1 MTEINQ
7 LLSHFDQGARAN
19 RFNVAITNI
28 PFSEIK
34 MKEGHSFR
42 CTSATLPG
50 ISLGTNTEDTG
61 WSGSREIPDGTIDYG
76 DSITLEFI
84 CTSGFLDR
92 IIFEQW
98 QQMIYEGK
106 PIASAKRESN
116 FDSASANGDTTD
128 RGTLRQPVMRYYN
141 EYAGAMQIEQLRISG
156 SPAMRYEFF
165 NAYPLS
171 YNEMS
176 LDADSQE
183 PLLKFSVDMAY
194 SDFVISY
201 PENTDEPRVIEPMTN
216 DASSSSG
223 INTGRGLL
231 DATLDTL
238 KVASRFSPKAG
249 EYLTKLSSAETQL
262 TRAGNIGRTIRGLGI
277 GGDG

>member
-19 RFNVAITNI
+19 RFNVEITNS
-28 PFSEIK
+28 PFGK
-34 MKEGHSFR
+34 LDKGHSFR
-42 CTSATLPG
+42 CVSATLPG
-50 ISLGTNTEDTG
+50 ISLGTNTENTG

-76 DSITLEFI
+76 DSITLEFV

-92 IIFEQW
+92 IVFEQW
-98 QQMIYEGK
+98 QQSIYEAEIVGE
-106 PIASAKRESN
+106 SADGR
-116 FDSASANGDTTD
+116 TQ
-128 RGTLRQPVMRYYN
+128 GTLRQPVMKYYN
-141 EYAGAMQIEQLRISG
+141 EYAGQIQIEQLRISG

-194 SDFVISY
+194 SDFIVSY

-216 DASSSSG
+216 NASSSSG

-262 TRAGNIGRTIRGLGI
+262 TRAGNLGRTIRGF
-277 GGDG
+277 GGGG

>member
-28 PFSEIK
+28 PFTGID
-34 MKEGHSFR
+34 MPEGHNFR
-42 CTSATLPG
+42 CISATLPG
-50 ISLGTNTEDTG
+50 IALGTNTEDTG

-84 CTSGFLDR
+84 CTSSFLDR

-98 QQMIYEGK
+98 QQKIYEGK
-106 PIASAKRESN
+106 PIQSAKE
-116 FDSASANGDTTD
+116 ASFTADNRAGQN

-141 EYAGAMQIEQLRISG
+141 EYAGGMMIEQLRISG

-171 YNEMS
+171 YAEMS

-249 EYLTKLSSAETQL
+249 EYLTKLSSADTQI

>member
-19 RFNVAITNI
+19 RFNVEITNS
-28 PFSEIK
+28 PFGK
-34 MKEGHSFR
+34 LDKGHSFR
-42 CTSATLPG
+42 CVSATLPG

-76 DSITLEFI
+76 DSITLEFV

-92 IIFEQW
+92 IVFEQW
-98 QQMIYEGK
+98 QQSIYEAEIVGE
-106 PIASAKRESN
+106 SADGR
-116 FDSASANGDTTD
+116 TQ
-128 RGTLRQPVMRYYN
+128 GTLRQPVMKYYN
-141 EYAGAMQIEQLRISG
+141 EYAGQIQIEQLRISG

-165 NAYPLS
+165 NAYPVS

-194 SDFVISY
+194 SDFIVSY

-216 DASSSSG
+216 NASSSSG

-262 TRAGNIGRTIRGLGI
+262 TRAGNLGRTIRGF
-277 GGDG
+277 GGGG

>member
-98 QQMIYEGK
+98 QQMIYEGT
-106 PIASAKRESN
+106 PTVSAKSES
-116 FDSASANGDTTD
+116 FSADNRTTKPQ
-128 RGTLRQPVMRYYN
+128 GTLRQPVMRYYN

-262 TRAGNIGRTIRGLGI
+262 TRAGNLGRTIRGF
-277 GGDG
+277 GGGG

>member
-19 RFNVAITNI
+19 RFNVMINRL
-28 PFSEIK
+28 PFLELKQSF
-34 MKEGHSFR
+34 EGNDGHNFR

-98 QQMIYEGK
+98 QKQIFESKMVV
-106 PIASAKRESN
+106 SADGR
-116 FDSASANGDTTD
+116 TQ
-128 RGTLRQPVMRYYN
+128 GTLRQPVMEYYN
-141 EYAGAMQIEQLRISG
+141 TYTGGITIEQLRISG

-171 YNEMS
+171 YAEMS

-183 PLLKFSVDMAY
+183 PLMKFSVDMAY
-194 SDFVISY
+194 SDFIVSY

-216 DASSSSG
+216 NASSSSG

-277 GGDG
+277 GG

>member
-19 RFNVAITNI
+19 RFNVEITNS
-28 PFSEIK
+28 PFGK
-34 MKEGHSFR
+34 LDKGHSFR
-42 CTSATLPG
+42 CVSASLPG

-76 DSITLEFI
+76 DSITLEFV

-92 IIFEQW
+92 IVFEQW
-98 QQMIYEGK
+98 QQSIYEAELSK
-106 PIASAKRESN
+106 SADGR
-116 FDSASANGDTTD
+116 TQ
-128 RGTLRQPVMRYYN
+128 GTLRQPVMKYYE
-141 EYAGAMQIEQLRISG
+141 EYAGQIQIEQLRISG

-171 YNEMS
+171 YDEMS

-194 SDFVISY
+194 SDFIISY

-262 TRAGNIGRTIRGLGI
+262 TRAGNLGRTIRGF
-277 GGDG
+277 GGGG

>member
-19 RFNVAITNI
+19 RFNVEITKTA
-28 PFSEIK
+28 FSDK
-34 MKEGHSFR
+34 PLDKGHSFR

-50 ISLGTNTEDTG
+50 ISLGTNSEDTG
-61 WSGSREIPDGTIDYG
+61 WSGNREIPDGTIDYG
-76 DSITLEFI
+76 DSITLEFV

-92 IIFEQW
+92 IVFEQW
-98 QQMIYEGK
+98 QQAIYETKLGN
-106 PIASAKRESN
+106 SADTSDGVKSI
-116 FDSASANGDTTD
+116 SADGRTQ
-128 RGTLRQPVMRYYN
+128 GTLRQPVIAYYN
-141 EYAGAMQIEQLRISG
+141 DYVGAMKIEQLRISG
-156 SPAMRYEFF
+156 SPAMTYEFF
-165 NAYPLS
+165 NVYPLS
-171 YNEMS
+171 YDEMS

-183 PLLKFSVDMAY
+183 PLMKFSVDMAY
-194 SDFVISY
+194 SDFIISY

-223 INTGRGLL
+223 INTGRGLF

-262 TRAGNIGRTIRGLGI
+262 TRAGNLGRTIRGF
-277 GGDG
+277 GGGG

>member
-19 RFNVAITNI
+19 RFNVEITNS
-28 PFSEIK
+28 PFGK
-34 MKEGHSFR
+34 LDKGHSFR
-42 CTSATLPG
+42 CVSATLPG
-50 ISLGTNTEDTG
+50 ISLGTNSEDTG

-76 DSITLEFI
+76 DSITLEFV

-92 IIFEQW
+92 IVFEQW
-98 QQMIYEGK
+98 QQSIYEAELSK
-106 PIASAKRESN
+106 SADGR
-116 FDSASANGDTTD
+116 TQ
-128 RGTLRQPVMRYYN
+128 GTLRQPVMKYYE
-141 EYAGAMQIEQLRISG
+141 EYAGQIQIEQLRISG

-171 YNEMS
+171 YDEMS

-194 SDFVISY
+194 SDFIISY

-262 TRAGNIGRTIRGLGI
+262 TRAGNLGRTIRGF
-277 GGDG
+277 GGGG

>member
-19 RFNVAITNI
+19 RFNVEITNS
-28 PFSEIK
+28 PFGK
-34 MKEGHSFR
+34 LDKGHSFR
-42 CTSATLPG
+42 CVSATLPG
-50 ISLGTNTEDTG
+50 ISLGTNSEDTG

-76 DSITLEFI
+76 DSITLEFV

-92 IIFEQW
+92 IVFEQW
-98 QQMIYEGK
+98 QQSIYEAELSK
-106 PIASAKRESN
+106 SADGR
-116 FDSASANGDTTD
+116 TQ
-128 RGTLRQPVMRYYN
+128 GTLRQPVMKYYE
-141 EYAGAMQIEQLRISG
+141 EYAGQIQIEQLRISG

-183 PLLKFSVDMAY
+183 PLMKFSVDMAY
-194 SDFVISY
+194 SDFIVSY

-216 DASSSSG
+216 NASSSSG

-262 TRAGNIGRTIRGLGI
+262 TRAGNLGRTIRGF
-277 GGDG
+277 GGGG

>member
-19 RFNVAITNI
+19 RFNVEITNS
-28 PFSEIK
+28 PFGK
-34 MKEGHSFR
+34 LDKGHSFR
-42 CTSATLPG
+42 CVSATLPG
-50 ISLGTNTEDTG
+50 ISLGTNSEDTG

-76 DSITLEFI
+76 DSITLEFV

-92 IIFEQW
+92 IVFEQW
-98 QQMIYEGK
+98 QQAIYETKLGDSTDTSDGVK
-106 PIASAKRESN
+106 SISADARP
-116 FDSASANGDTTD
+116 
-128 RGTLRQPVMRYYN
+128 RGTLRQPVMKYYE
-141 EYAGAMQIEQLRISG
+141 EYAGQIQIEQLRISG

-171 YNEMS
+171 YAEMS

-262 TRAGNIGRTIRGLGI
+262 TRAGNLGRTIRGF
-277 GGDG
+277 GGGG

>member
-76 DSITLEFI
+76 DSITLEFV

-92 IIFEQW
+92 IVFEQW
-98 QQMIYEGK
+98 QQSIYEAELSK
-106 PIASAKRESN
+106 SADGR
-116 FDSASANGDTTD
+116 TQ
-128 RGTLRQPVMRYYN
+128 GTLRQPVMKYYE
-141 EYAGAMQIEQLRISG
+141 EYAGQIQIEQLRISG

-171 YNEMS
+171 YDEMS

-194 SDFVISY
+194 SDFIISY

-262 TRAGNIGRTIRGLGI
+262 TRAGNLGRTIRGF
-277 GGDG
+277 GGGG

>member
-98 QQMIYEGK
+98 QQMIYEGT
-106 PIASAKRESN
+106 PIQSTKSE
-116 FDSASANGDTTD
+116 TLTQ
-128 RGTLRQPVMRYYN
+128 GTLRKPVMRYYN

-165 NAYPLS
+165 NAYPIS

-194 SDFVISY
+194 SDFIISY

-262 TRAGNIGRTIRGLGI
+262 TRAGNLGRTIRGF
-277 GGDG
+277 GGGG

>member
-19 RFNVAITNI
+19 RFNVEITNS
-28 PFSEIK
+28 PFGK
-34 MKEGHSFR
+34 LDKGHSFR
-42 CTSATLPG
+42 CVSATLPG
-50 ISLGTNTEDTG
+50 ISLGTNTENTG

-76 DSITLEFI
+76 DSITLEFV

-92 IIFEQW
+92 IVFEQW
-98 QQMIYEGK
+98 QQSIYEAEIVGE
-106 PIASAKRESN
+106 SADGR
-116 FDSASANGDTTD
+116 TQ
-128 RGTLRQPVMRYYN
+128 GTLRQPVMKYYN
-141 EYAGAMQIEQLRISG
+141 EYAGQIQIEQLRISG

-165 NAYPLS
+165 NAYPVS

-194 SDFVISY
+194 SDFIVSY

-216 DASSSSG
+216 NASSSSG

-262 TRAGNIGRTIRGLGI
+262 TRAGNLGRTIRGF
-277 GGDG
+277 GGGG

>member
-19 RFNVAITNI
+19 RFNVEITNS
-28 PFSEIK
+28 PFGK
-34 MKEGHSFR
+34 LDKGHSFR
-42 CTSATLPG
+42 CVSATLPG
-50 ISLGTNTEDTG
+50 ISLGTNTENTG

-76 DSITLEFI
+76 DSITLEFV

-92 IIFEQW
+92 IVFEQW
-98 QQMIYEGK
+98 QQSIYEAEIIGE
-106 PIASAKRESN
+106 SADGR
-116 FDSASANGDTTD
+116 TQ
-128 RGTLRQPVMRYYN
+128 GTLRQPVMKYYN
-141 EYAGAMQIEQLRISG
+141 EYAGQIQIEQLRISG

-165 NAYPLS
+165 NAYPVS

-194 SDFVISY
+194 SDFIVSY

-216 DASSSSG
+216 NASSSSG

-262 TRAGNIGRTIRGLGI
+262 TRAGNLGRTIRGF
-277 GGDG
+277 GGGG

>member
-19 RFNVAITNI
+19 RFNVEITNS
-28 PFSEIK
+28 PFGK
-34 MKEGHSFR
+34 LDKGHSFR
-42 CTSATLPG
+42 CVSATLPG
-50 ISLGTNTEDTG
+50 ISLGTNSEDTG

-76 DSITLEFI
+76 DSITLEFV

-92 IIFEQW
+92 IACEQW
-98 QQMIYEGK
+98 QQSIYEAELSK
-106 PIASAKRESN
+106 SADGR
-116 FDSASANGDTTD
+116 TQ
-128 RGTLRQPVMRYYN
+128 GTLRQPVMKYYE
-141 EYAGAMQIEQLRISG
+141 EYAGQIQIEQLRISG

-183 PLLKFSVDMAY
+183 PLMKFSVDMAY
-194 SDFVISY
+194 SDFIVSY

-216 DASSSSG
+216 NASSSSG

-262 TRAGNIGRTIRGLGI
+262 TRAGNLGRTIRGF
-277 GGDG
+277 GGGG

>member
-19 RFNVAITNI
+19 RFNVEITNS
-28 PFSEIK
+28 PFGK
-34 MKEGHSFR
+34 LDKGHSFR
-42 CTSATLPG
+42 CVSATLPG
-50 ISLGTNTEDTG
+50 ISLGTNSEDTG

-76 DSITLEFI
+76 DSITLEFV

-92 IIFEQW
+92 IVFEQW
-98 QQMIYEGK
+98 QQSIYEAELSK
-106 PIASAKRESN
+106 SADGR
-116 FDSASANGDTTD
+116 TQ
-128 RGTLRQPVMRYYN
+128 GTLRQPVMKYYE
-141 EYAGAMQIEQLRISG
+141 EYAGQIQIEQLRISG

-171 YNEMS
+171 YAEMS

-262 TRAGNIGRTIRGLGI
+262 TRAGNLGRTIRGF
-277 GGDG
+277 GGGG